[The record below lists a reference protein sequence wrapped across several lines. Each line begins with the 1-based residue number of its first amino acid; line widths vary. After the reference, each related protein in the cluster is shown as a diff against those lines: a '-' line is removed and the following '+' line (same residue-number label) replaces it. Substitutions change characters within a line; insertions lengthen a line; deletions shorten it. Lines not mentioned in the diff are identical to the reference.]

1 MKKVLN
7 VIVLLTLLVVSN
19 VQAQNWKSLYQE
31 GNATYDAIIPYKEGC
46 AKAVYDAFFGAVA
59 LPYSG

>member
-1 MKKVLN
+1 MKKILN

-31 GNATYDAIIPYKEGC
+31 GNATYDA
-46 AKAVYDAFFGAVA
+46 FFGAVA